1 MPDPDPT
8 PTPAPDPTPDPT
20 PAADPPAFAAITSQ
34 EDFDRRIQDR
44 IARVKATPPSD
55 YEDLKAKAAKLAE
68 LEEANKTE
76 LEKAQERAEKAE
88 RDATAA
94 AELVQRTKTDSAIV
108 AEAAKRGADTD
119 VVVSLLD
126 RSAVEFDSDGAPTNI
141 ADAVDA
147 LLKDKPFLVT
157 GATRGSADQGARTGG
172 ANQLSR
178 DALQGMSHT
187 EIVKAQK
194 EGRLDQ
200 MLGRG

>member
-1 MPDPDPT
+1 MSDDDKGT
-8 PTPAPDPTPDPT
+8 DA
-20 PAADPPAFAAITSQ
+20 AADKPEDAAAADKPADRTFSQAELDKIVQERVARAKSTPPA
-34 EDFDRRIQDR
+34 
-44 IARVKATPPSD
+44 D
-55 YEDLKAKAAKLAE
+55 YEDLKTKAAELDKLQ
-68 LEEANKTE
+68 EAQKTE

-88 RDATAA
+88 RDAEAA

-147 LLKDKPFLVT
+147 LLKAKPFLVT
-157 GATRGSADQGARTGG
+157 GATRGSADQGAREGG
-172 ANQLSR
+172 EKQIAR
-178 DALQGMSHT
+178 DALKDMSHT
-187 EIVKAQK
+187 EIIKAQK
-194 EGRLDQ
+194 EGRLDH